1 MLVVVGSANAELGQL
16 RDSAMIHMEN
26 IFFLN
31 FNDTT
36 GGRGDFG
43 FKDNGSETN
52 FADGRTTFTN
62 IEVAENAS
70 ITWSLSKI
78 LKDGVDSH
86 GTFVTVGSQ
95 TVGADI
101 SKFANWSWAG
111 VSLVDALD

>member
-1 MLVVVGSANAELGQL
+1 MK
-16 RDSAMIHMEN
+16 
-26 IFFLN
+26 

-36 GGRGDFG
+36 WGRRDFG
-43 FKDNGSETN
+43 FKDSGSETN

-86 GTFVTVGSQ
+86 GTFVTVATQ
-95 TVGADI
+95 TGGADI
-101 SKFANWSWAG
+101 SKFANWSWYSVA
-111 VSLVDALD
+111 LTAALD